1 MTDNN
6 TRDANETANADKGEN
21 IVNIAK
27 EGAEELL
34 KVKRSLISKKTWTTR
49 IINQLNTRAK
59 AFEQSAAKHNT
70 DKTPATKIHLQKKA
84 KDVLEN
90 ESQLKKHQKNLEK
103 LVEELK
109 ETLDQYPITGDN
121 AEEAVSKVEAD
132 AFDYIDKIENAL
144 TNHDIL
150 LAEA

>member
-21 IVNIAK
+21 IVHIAK
-27 EGAEELL
+27 NGADELQRINRRL
-34 KVKRSLISKKTWTTR
+34 NSKKTWATR
-49 IINQLNTRAK
+49 IMTQLDSRAK
-59 AFEQSAAKHNT
+59 AFEDSAAKHNT

-90 ESQLKKHQKNLEK
+90 ESQLKKHQKDLEK

-109 ETLDQYPITGDN
+109 ETLDQYPVT
-121 AEEAVSKVEAD
+121 EKMLM
-132 AFDYIDKIENAL
+132 KQ
-144 TNHDIL
+144 HPK
-150 LAEA
+150 